1 MTLEARRLAA
11 VGLAVMALAACGGAP
26 ETTSSVSASTTPRIV
41 EETPSV
47 SPQGPAGRPAG
58 EDDVDATGGH
68 AEPSPAPGTSIPRS
82 MTDDEP
88 SFSGVIVDLDVQ
100 WRHESELSDAE
111 RREQRARI
119 EAAQD
124 EVVDDLGV
132 HGELRRRLT
141 ETAQMS
147 LGVDPEGREILER
160 HELVKRVSDDTAD
173 APADS
178 G

>member
-1 MTLEARRLAA
+1 MTR
-11 VGLAVMALAACGGAP
+11 
-26 ETTSSVSASTTPRIV
+26 
-41 EETPSV
+41 
-47 SPQGPAGRPAG
+47 
-58 EDDVDATGGH
+58 
-68 AEPSPAPGTSIPRS
+68 
-82 MTDDEP
+82 DEQT
-88 SFSGVIVDLDVQ
+88 FSGVIVDLDVE
-100 WRHESELSDAE
+100 WRRESELSEAE
-111 RREQRARI
+111 RRDQRARI

-124 EVVDDLGV
+124 EVVGDLGR

-147 LGVDPEGREILER
+147 LGVDDEGRRILER